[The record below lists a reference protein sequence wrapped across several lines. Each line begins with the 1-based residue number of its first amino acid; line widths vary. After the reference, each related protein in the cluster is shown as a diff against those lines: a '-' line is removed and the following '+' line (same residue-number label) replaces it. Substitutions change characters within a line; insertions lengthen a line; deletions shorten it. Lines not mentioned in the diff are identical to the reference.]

1 MPPLDPIPGRHP
13 RLVAWAA
20 AFRRAGY
27 RLARVGQ
34 LFNID
39 VAELRDAG
47 VS

>member
-1 MPPLDPIPGRHP
+1 MPPIDPIPGRHP
-13 RLVAWAA
+13 RLVAWARG
-20 AFRRAGY
+20 FRRAGY
-27 RLARVGQ
+27 SLGRVAQ